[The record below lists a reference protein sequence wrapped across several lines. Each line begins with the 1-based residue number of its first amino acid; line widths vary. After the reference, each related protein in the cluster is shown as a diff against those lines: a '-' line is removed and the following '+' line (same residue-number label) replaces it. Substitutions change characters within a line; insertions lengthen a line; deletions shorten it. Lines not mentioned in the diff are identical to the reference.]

1 MHGHVVAHG
10 HDFARAIKHRAGI
23 VATLFDVGG
32 KRGAAQ
38 RRAHLFRNRVE
49 KTFEDLQFNGIA
61 HGQSAYHGCAAR
73 SSRSAA
79 TKTKNTTAITPFM
92 VKNAALSLERS
103 PAETSECSY
112 ASNTATTATPAN
124 ASLPRPKTITS
135 ATSNP
140 SISKCKARATMSA
153 RGTPMA

>member
-10 HDFARAIKHRAGI
+10 HNFARAVKHRAGV
-23 VATLFDVGG
+23 VAPLFDIGR

-49 KTFEDLQFNGIA
+49 KTFEDFQFNRVA
-61 HGQSAYHGCAAR
+61 HAQSAYHGRAVR

-79 TKTKNTTAITPFM
+79 TNTKNTTAITPFM
-92 VKNAALSLERS
+92 VKNAALSRERL
-103 PAETSECSY
+103 PAETRECSY
-112 ASNTATTATPAN
+112 AKSTATTATPTNAN
-124 ASLPRPKTITS
+124 LPRPNTITS

-140 SISKCKARATMSA
+140 SISRCRVRATMSA